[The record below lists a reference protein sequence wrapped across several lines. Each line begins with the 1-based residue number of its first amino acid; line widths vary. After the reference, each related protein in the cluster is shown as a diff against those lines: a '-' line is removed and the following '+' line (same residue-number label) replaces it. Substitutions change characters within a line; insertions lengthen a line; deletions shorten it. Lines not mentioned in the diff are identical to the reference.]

1 MAVHRDFTN
10 SSRNAVL
17 IVTSARQLPPIGV
30 PMRSINTTFALI
42 LICSSVVPA
51 LAADSGPST
60 PVAASPAPPVATP
73 PAPAPPA
80 PPVPPASTAPSSTDA
95 PAAPPAPATDA
106 GATVDQPQAPAPSD
120 VPAPPPPVSGTEST
134 TGTDEATAVTPALPV
149 GVHGM
154 LLDESTGVGLPAATI
169 TVLGTSK
176 QTVITELDGSFVI
189 SLPPGK
195 YALNFFTPLYDAKT
209 ATVEVRAGAS
219 TELAMSL
226 EPSAS
231 SEEVIEVRG
240 KLDTRT
246 ESAALAVRRAAT
258 VVSDGVSSQEIS
270 RTAASNASEAM
281 KRVVS
286 VSILDNKYVAL
297 RGLEG
302 RYVTTLLNG
311 IVLPSTE
318 PDRNAVP
325 LDLFPTSLLA
335 NLTVYKSYG
344 AELPGQFGGG
354 TLAIDTNSFPTKFEA
369 KVSLATSANTATIG
383 QQGLFSTSR
392 GTAGYFGFDS
402 GNRQLPN
409 VVPTNQA
416 VRGMTDSEMTTIGQ
430 SFRNDW
436 APTEGQV

>member
-1 MAVHRDFTN
+1 
-10 SSRNAVL
+10 
-17 IVTSARQLPPIGV
+17 
-30 PMRSINTTFALI
+30 MRSINISFALI
-42 LICSSVVPA
+42 VTCGTLASAV
-51 LAADSGPST
+51 AADPGT
-60 PVAASPAPPVATP
+60 AAPVSPPVVVAPTAPAPTAPAPAAPAPVPTAPTSAPASPAPTSA
-73 PAPAPPA
+73 
-80 PPVPPASTAPSSTDA
+80 PVPTAPTSAPA
-95 PAAPPAPATDA
+95 PAAPSPAANEQPAPAATPA
-106 GATVDQPQAPAPSD
+106 GPEDTTAAPA
-120 VPAPPPPVSGTEST
+120 V
-134 TGTDEATAVTPALPV
+134 LPV

-195 YALNFFTPLYDAKT
+195 YALNFFTPLYDAKST
-209 ATVEVRAGAS
+209 TVEVRAGAS
-219 TELAMSL
+219 TELALSL

-240 KLDTRT
+240 KIDTRT
-246 ESAALAVRRAAT
+246 ESASLAVRRAAT
-258 VVSDGVSSQEIS
+258 VVSDGVSAQEIS

-325 LDLFPTSLLA
+325 LDLFPTNVIASSA
-335 NLTVYKSYG
+335 VGGSQRAG
-344 AELPGQFGGG
+344 AIG
-354 TLAIDTNSFPTKFEA
+354 TPA
-369 KVSLATSANTATIG
+369 ATSAAIVT
-383 QQGLFSTSR
+383 R
-392 GTAGYFGFDS
+392 
-402 GNRQLPN
+402 
-409 VVPTNQA
+409 
-416 VRGMTDSEMTTIGQ
+416 
-430 SFRNDW
+430 
-436 APTEGQV
+436 